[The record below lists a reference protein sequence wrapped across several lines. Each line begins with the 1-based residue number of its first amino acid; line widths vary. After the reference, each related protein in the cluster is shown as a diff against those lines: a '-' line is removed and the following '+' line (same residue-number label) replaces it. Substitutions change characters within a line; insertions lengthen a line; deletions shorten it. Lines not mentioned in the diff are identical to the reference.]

1 MVRLAQTCPDR
12 ILKLSGDPFII
23 DSGDIIHNRFWGDAV
38 LMERVQKNPIKE
50 RAYTVFVSEKFL
62 RT

>member
-23 DSGDIIHNRFWGDAV
+23 DSGDIIHNRFWGDAI

-50 RAYTVFVSEKFL
+50 RV
-62 RT
+62 